1 MKEPIM
7 ANLKRTIKM
16 TDFKLDIINNEF
28 RIDSRLLAPEL
39 NHRHRTIFENVLKYQ
54 DKFEEHG
61 LLPFKT
67 EAVNNDDAR
76 GVKYQKYALLNEDQC
91 YFLLTLM
98 RNNDFV
104 VDKKSKLVKAFRQAK
119 NQVALRD
126 MARIEGKA
134 VRRTE
139 TDAIKDLVE
148 YATAKGSSNAKMYYA
163 SITKMTNDLLGIES
177 GMRDQLDH
185 KQLQQI
191 KVAETIVEMA
201 IRDGLKAELNYK
213 DIYKLCKDRVSAIS
227 SVLLG

>member
-1 MKEPIM
+1 M
-7 ANLKRTIKM
+7 L
-16 TDFKLDIINNEF
+16 EF
-28 RIDSRLLAPEL
+28 CVDSRLLAPYL
-39 NHRHRTIFENVLKYQ
+39 DQRHRSILELIDKYPE
-54 DKFEEHG
+54 DFEEISPLTVQAEKG
-61 LLPFKT
+61 VLLPQGGFAKPT
-67 EAVNNDDAR
+67 R
-76 GVKYQKYALLNEDQC
+76 YFLLTEDQC
-91 YFLLTLM
+91 YLLLTYAKNTKAA
-98 RNNDFV
+98 RE
-104 VDKKSKLVKAFRQAK
+104 KKVKLVKAFRDARAQL
-119 NQVALRD
+119 ALRD

-163 SITKMTNDLLGIES
+163 SITRMTNDLLGIES
-177 GMRDQLDH
+177 GMRDKLEH

-213 DIYKLCKDRVSAIS
+213 DIYKLCKDRVSSIS

>member
-39 NHRHRTIFENVLKYQ
+39 NHRHRTIFENILKYQ

-61 LLPFKT
+61 LLPFET
-67 EAVNNDDAR
+67 EAVNNNDAR

-139 TDAIKDLVE
+139 TDAIKALVE

-191 KVAETIVEMA
+191 KVTETIVEMA

-213 DIYKLCKDRVSAIS
+213 DIYKLCKDRVSSIA

>member
-1 MKEPIM
+1 
-7 ANLKRTIKM
+7 M
-16 TDFKLDIINNEF
+16 TDFKLNLIDSEF

-39 NHRHRTIFENVLKYQ
+39 NHRHRTIFESISKYQ
-54 DKFEEHG
+54 AKFEEHG
-61 LLPFKT
+61 LLPFET

-76 GVKYQKYALLNEDQC
+76 GVKYQKFALLNEDQC

-119 NQVALRD
+119 DQVTLRD

-139 TDAIKDLVE
+139 TDAIKSLVE
-148 YATAKGSSNAKMYYA
+148 YATAKGSSNANMYY
-163 SITKMTNDLLGIES
+163 SNITRMTNSLLGVEK
-177 GMRDQLDH
+177 GQRDTLDH
-185 KQLQQI
+185 KSLQQI
-191 KVAETIVEMA
+191 KIAETIVEMA
-201 IRDGLKAELNYK
+201 IRDGLKADLPYK

-227 SVLLG
+227 SVLLSGV

>member
-1 MKEPIM
+1 MNE
-7 ANLKRTIKM
+7 LSLDLIK
-16 TDFKLDIINNEF
+16 TEF
-28 RIDSRLLAPEL
+28 RVDSRLLSPEL
-39 NHRHRTIFENVLKYQ
+39 NHRHRTILENIDKYKSQFESLG
-54 DKFEEHG
+54 D
-61 LLPFKT
+61 LTART
-67 EAVNNDDAR
+67 EAGYNNAPVR
-76 GVKYQKYALLNEDQC
+76 YFLLNEDQC

-98 RNNDFV
+98 RNNNHIV
-104 VDKKSKLVKAFRQAK
+104 AAKLKLVKAFRDARAQL
-119 NQVALRD
+119 ALRD

-163 SITKMTNDLLGIES
+163 SITRMTNDLLGIES
-177 GMRDQLDH
+177 GIRDKLEH

>member
-1 MKEPIM
+1 MTKIP
-7 ANLKRTIKM
+7 ANIITP
-16 TDFKLDIINNEF
+16 DFCV
-28 RIDSRLLAPEL
+28 DSRLLAPYL
-39 NHRHRTIFENVLKYQ
+39 DQRHRSILELIDKYPE
-54 DKFEEHG
+54 DFEEISPLTVQAEKG
-61 LLPFKT
+61 VLLPQGGFAKPT
-67 EAVNNDDAR
+67 R
-76 GVKYQKYALLNEDQC
+76 YFLLTEDQC
-91 YFLLTLM
+91 YLLLTYAKNTKAA
-98 RNNDFV
+98 RE
-104 VDKKSKLVKAFRQAK
+104 KKVKLVKAFRDARAQL
-119 NQVALRD
+119 ALRD

-163 SITKMTNDLLGIES
+163 SITRMTNDLLGIES
-177 GMRDQLDH
+177 GMRDKLEH

-213 DIYKLCKDRVSAIS
+213 DIYKLCKDRVSSIA